1 MTYQRSTQA
10 TGFKKRQGLD
20 TSKQLRQYAKDLE
33 TRRKEDVRDY
43 ERVSAQQTLEM
54 KRIDEL
60 ATKKDA
66 YELGNLKQFSKTL
79 NNFLEVSAKN
89 IVKPIYDQQIED
101 GITKGIQYQ
110 QGDPDVVAEIDAN
123 EEQLKEIEKKVDEQE
138 LKVAQLVN
146 STEEKWDRENYKAT
160 LTEQYKLLNIKK
172 LGANR
177 ALGFRKGLLM
187 EAATGFPAYRDA
199 ALIYNEDNPLSM
211 MNIGTEEDPI
221 IIGHYHR
228 YTGENGFEKR
238 KAILG
243 HITNTYT
250 VEKGKEAGLRES
262 YINKLLTR
270 PILEDNAKFQQLE
283 AKKLLL
289 EESAKASET
298 NKEAINLGIDG
309 IDTDNGEE
317 LTKAIQKFL
326 FTEPGNQRGMNT
338 AGSKVVNSNDLLV
351 QILVGEGGK
360 LRTGKHQNVDDQEDL
375 LTVLETAKFEVPGL
389 TKKGEKK
396 LLSELWPTKFNIDDI
411 RAKLLVET
419 GRIEQ
424 ERRTAVKNEALG
436 EMVTI
441 LQAYQKQP
449 DIKTWD
455 ASVAAMKSNDRYMG
469 VLEADFFIKMTA
481 RRDAL
486 IYNKDISR
494 KKLKD
499 IRQGYGDNPIPNDH
513 AIISK
518 LHPDVLEEA
527 EKNGWIAPD
536 LFGGDNE
543 ALASNNANIKKALQ
557 TIKNGM
563 EQNSPSFTWDDE
575 NDQITT
581 ATALIDS
588 TLRKY
593 IKGFLDFNE
602 GNENYSLSD
611 ATSDA
616 YSQLDK
622 EIKADIAG
630 EVLPTANGGTRASV
644 WGLQDDGFV
653 NEALNKKY
661 SAIATTPLDQAKRI
675 RNLVDKTINKIEL
688 SHHVDIFSDKDQP
701 PIVEANDFVLV
712 EDKVAPIWQQLAKI
726 DPLGRSPEMLYTI
739 QAGKFPGIEVPEW
752 GPKEQAEIEL
762 WNKLTPHIRK
772 QLSVGNFTAAKRA
785 IQEIG
790 VLDLDSTINTLL
802 TQDTDILIS
811 EAELPSI
818 LSSLNLESMTLA
830 ELEANPQ
837 LLKVAMKKKILNIT
851 EQVQSQTTDQN
862 QAIRMIFA
870 GLKFDDT
877 SKWNYIPTEKELANG
892 AIDMNAYTLAALNS
906 YYSGDRTALDKLE
919 STFNMNPYE
928 GKGVD
933 IQGEQN
939 IDIFADQEISWDVNN
954 IDTEID
960 NLYNNMPP
968 KFTIL
973 KSEMTDRNWLQN
985 TFAPIK
991 QANPLYTAY
1000 TNRIQLLN
1008 DRKLFISIADEG
1020 YGLATRQTQSLY
1032 AARRILGDD
1041 RFQEIQE
1048 LVLAKYPDAKIN
1060 DKSGMIGMS
1069 YKDANNM
1076 LGALILNEIG
1086 APGSTGNIVGDTS
1099 GELAFNKEEYTLG
1112 DPLAGNLPDSDLVTI
1127 KGYQVPGSSANEQSQ
1142 TIRIRKD
1149 VAPKLENL
1157 IDDASE
1163 EGIFFNFSE
1172 ESNYGSGYRTYKG
1185 SQKAFDSDP
1194 SKAAKP
1200 GFSTHNLGA
1209 AVDFSFSKNDETA
1222 AAQLEWL
1229 KKNGP
1234 KYGFFP
1240 WTEGGKGSI
1249 EEINERLENLQVD
1262 DHEFWHWD
1270 YRPDLMENN

>member
-1 MTYQRSTQA
+1 MPYQRSTQA
-10 TGFKKRQGLD
+10 TGFKKRQALD

-33 TRRKEDVRDY
+33 TRRKEDVRDF

-66 YELGNLKQFSKTL
+66 YELGNLKEFSKTL

-172 LGANR
+172 LGGNR

-211 MNIGTEEDPI
+211 MNIGSEEDPI

-228 YTGENGFEKR
+228 YIGEAGFEKR

-289 EESAKASET
+289 EASAKASET

-309 IDTDNGEE
+309 IDTDNGTE
-317 LTKAIQKFL
+317 LTTAIQKFL

-338 AGSKVVNSNDLLV
+338 AGSKVVNSNDLLIE
-351 QILVGEGGK
+351 ILVGEGGK

-389 TKKGEKK
+389 TKKCEKK

-424 ERRTAVKNEALG
+424 VRRTAVKNEALG

-441 LQAYQKQP
+441 LQTYHKDR

-469 VLEADFFIKMTA
+469 VLEADFFINMTS
-481 RRDAL
+481 RRDTL
-486 IYNKDISR
+486 SYNEDTSR
-494 KKLKD
+494 KKLKE
-499 IRQGYGDNPIPNDH
+499 IRQGYGNNPIPNDH

-543 ALASNNANIKKALQ
+543 ALASNNANVEKALQ

-581 ATALIDS
+581 ATALVDS
-588 TLRKY
+588 TLRTY
-593 IKGFLDFNE
+593 IKGFLDLNE

-661 SAIATTPLDQAKRI
+661 SLTATTPLDQAKRI
-675 RNLVDKTINKIEL
+675 RTLVDKTVAKIGL
-688 SHHVDIFSDKDQP
+688 SHHVDIFSDPDQP

-712 EDKVAPIWQQLAKI
+712 EGKVPQIWEQLSKI
-726 DPLGRSPEMLYTI
+726 DTLSRSPEMLYTI
-739 QAGKFPGIEVPEW
+739 QAGKFPGVEVPVWDE
-752 GPKEQAEIEL
+752 KTQTEIARWEAL
-762 WNKLTPHIRK
+762 APHIRT
-772 QLSVGNFTAAKRA
+772 QLSAGNFTAAKRA

-802 TQDTDILIS
+802 TQDTDFDIS
-811 EAELPSI
+811 EEELPII
-818 LSSLNLESMTLA
+818 LDSLGLESMTLE
-830 ELEANPQ
+830 ELKANPQ
-837 LLKVAMKKKILNIT
+837 LLKIAYKKKILDIT
-851 EQVQSQTTDQN
+851 EEVQAVTTDQN
-862 QAIRMIFA
+862 QAIRMVFA
-870 GLKFDDT
+870 GVRFGDINE
-877 SKWNYIPTEKELANG
+877 WNNP
-892 AIDMNAYTLAALNS
+892 YTLAALNS
-906 YYSGDRTALDKLE
+906 YYSGNRTALDKLE

-928 GKGVD
+928 KGVIN
-933 IQGEQN
+933 IQGDEG
-939 IDIFADQEISWDVNN
+939 IDMFDEGSWDV
-954 IDTEID
+954 TTID
-960 NLYNNMPP
+960 NELTQLESDIPP
-968 KFTIL
+968 EFTVIKSQMKGRNPIL
-973 KSEMTDRNWLQN
+973 N

-991 QANPLYTAY
+991 QPNPRYTQVM
-1000 TNRIQLLN
+1000 NRIQLLK
-1008 DRKLFISIADEG
+1008 DRKLFI
-1020 YGLATRQTQSLY
+1020 TQSDKGWVQPRDQGSVFTSGRRLVGIDRYTELQGQVLEQYPSLKLYKGMIIEPAQGY
-1032 AARRILGDD
+1032 AAQNTKLFEARDMLQTLLFNEVLGGQTVGQSDIID
-1041 RFQEIQE
+1041 EDN
-1048 LVLAKYPDAKIN
+1048 VL
-1060 DKSGMIGMS
+1060 G
-1069 YKDANNM
+1069 
-1076 LGALILNEIG
+1076 
-1086 APGSTGNIVGDTS
+1086 T
-1099 GELAFNKEEYTLG
+1099 
-1112 DPLAGNLPDSDLVTI
+1112 PLTQDSSAYQLDSDYAGAFDDKDLVSI
-1127 KGYQVPGSSANEQSQ
+1127 PGYESSGKGQ

-1149 VAPKLENL
+1149 VAPNLESML
-1157 IDDASE
+1157 DAAA
-1163 EGIFFNFSE
+1163 GNNIFLNFSPE
-1172 ESNYGSGYRTYKG
+1172 DNYGSGYRSRKG
-1185 SQKAFDSDP
+1185 SAVAYAMNP
-1194 SKAAKP
+1194 AKAARP
-1200 GFSTHNLGA
+1200 GESVHNLGS
-1209 AVDFSFSKNDETA
+1209 AVDFTFSKDDVTA
-1222 AAQLEWL
+1222 KAQLEWL
-1229 KKNGP
+1229 KENGP

-1240 WTEGGKGSI
+1240 WTERGEGSK
-1249 EEINERLENLQVD
+1249 EKVVELLQTLKVG
-1262 DHEFWHWD
+1262 DHEYWHWD